1 MPRKKKLK
9 TTELAVTP
17 VTQELDT
24 VPADDR
30 RAIIN
35 KWTEENEEKVVAAL
49 DRVALIASRAKSDR
63 DAVAGTKVLLDHS
76 QGRAPEARESRPT
89 QILIVN
95 RFPKED

>member
-1 MPRKKKLK
+1 MPRKKK
-9 TTELAVTP
+9 TTALEVTP
-17 VTQELDT
+17 VTQELEA

-35 KWTEENEEKVVAAL
+35 KWTEDNPEKVTAAL
-49 DRVALIASRAKSDR
+49 DRVALIAADAKSDR

-89 QILIVN
+89 QVLIIN
-95 RFPKED
+95 RYRDED